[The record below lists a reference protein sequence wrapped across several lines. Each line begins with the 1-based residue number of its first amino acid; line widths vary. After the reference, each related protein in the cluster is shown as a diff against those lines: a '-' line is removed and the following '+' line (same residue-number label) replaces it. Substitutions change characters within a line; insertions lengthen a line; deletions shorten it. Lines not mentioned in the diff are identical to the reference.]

1 MNTKFASPANPLAS
15 ATESAT
21 DSRTQDPAQTVRA
34 WDAPVR
40 VFHWLMVL
48 CFAGAYLTAESEVW
62 RLVHV
67 TLGYTMAGLV
77 AFRLVWGLTGTRYA
91 RFTSFV
97 RGPRAVLAY
106 VRSMLRGQPEHHTG
120 HNPAGAVAIVAMLL
134 LTAGIA
140 ASGWVVYNDLAGEWV
155 AEVHEA
161 LSHGMLLVVGIHVAG
176 VVVASAL
183 HGENLARAMVT
194 GRKRGTPADAI
205 RSAWRVVAVML
216 LVAVLGFWALQWNS
230 APTGAGAPSSATATG
245 KERQHDR
252 DDD

>member
-1 MNTKFASPANPLAS
+1 MKTKSASPVDAPLA
-15 ATESAT
+15 
-21 DSRTQDPAQTVRA
+21 QPVLV

-48 CFAGAYLTAESEVW
+48 SFAGAYLTAESEVW
-62 RLVHV
+62 RLAHV

-77 AFRLVWGLTGTRYA
+77 AFRLVWGLAGTRYA
-91 RFTSFV
+91 RFASFV
-97 RGPRAVLAY
+97 RGPQAVLAY

-155 AEVHEA
+155 AELHEV
-161 LSHGMLLVVGIHVAG
+161 LSHAMLLVIGVHVAG

-194 GRKRGTPADAI
+194 GRKLGTPADAI
-205 RSAWRVVAVML
+205 RSAWRMVAVL
-216 LVAVLGFWALQWNS
+216 LLASVLGFWALQWRS
-230 APTGAGAPSSATATG
+230 APTGEGAQGSAAATA
-245 KERQHDR
+245 KASKN

>member
-21 DSRTQDPAQTVRA
+21 DSRTQDPAQTVRV

-48 CFAGAYLTAESEVW
+48 CFAGAYFTAESEVW

-77 AFRLVWGLTGTRYA
+77 AFRLLWGLTGTRYA

-120 HNPAGAVAIVAMLL
+120 HNPAGAVVIVAMLL

-155 AEVHEA
+155 AEVHEV

-183 HGENLARAMVT
+183 HGENLARSMVT
-194 GRKRGTPADAI
+194 GRKRGAPADAI
-205 RSAWRVVAVML
+205 RSTWRVVAVLL

-230 APTGAGAPSSATATG
+230 APARAGAQSGATAADTTN
-245 KERQHDR
+245 KIDR